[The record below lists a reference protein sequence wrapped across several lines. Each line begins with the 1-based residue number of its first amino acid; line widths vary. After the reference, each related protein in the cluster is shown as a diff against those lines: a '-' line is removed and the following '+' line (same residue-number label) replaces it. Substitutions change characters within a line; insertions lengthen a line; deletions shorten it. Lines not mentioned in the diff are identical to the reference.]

1 MAEVVRLRAA
11 LEERAIG
18 DTEVRSDDE
27 RAWRALRGRHIGV
40 VPQSAA
46 TSFTPV
52 RTIGS
57 QLAEVCDRLAADR
70 APKQLLTAVAL
81 PADVTRRYPHELS
94 GGQRQ
99 GIAVARACA
108 FGGRVVIMDEPQNM
122 ESLLSQSAVSELDPV
137 FTLRYSATHKKL
149 RNVVYRLDPV
159 DAHDL
164 GLVKQIVVADVQ
176 QQGADATPY
185 IKLVEVK
192 NDKGWVAR
200 LELSC
205 RCGAGCRRAAPCR
218 RSPPRPP
225 GWCPR

>member
-1 MAEVVRLRAA
+1 
-11 LEERAIG
+11 
-18 DTEVRSDDE
+18 
-27 RAWRALRGRHIGV
+27 
-40 VPQSAA
+40 
-46 TSFTPV
+46 
-52 RTIGS
+52 
-57 QLAEVCDRLAADR
+57 
-70 APKQLLTAVAL
+70 
-81 PADVTRRYPHELS
+81 
-94 GGQRQ
+94 
-99 GIAVARACA
+99 
-108 FGGRVVIMDEPQNM
+108 VVIMDEPQNM

-200 LELSC
+200 LELRSEEHTSELQSRFDLVC
-205 RCGAGCRRAAPCR
+205 RLLLEKKK
-218 RSPPRPP
+218 
-225 GWCPR
+225 